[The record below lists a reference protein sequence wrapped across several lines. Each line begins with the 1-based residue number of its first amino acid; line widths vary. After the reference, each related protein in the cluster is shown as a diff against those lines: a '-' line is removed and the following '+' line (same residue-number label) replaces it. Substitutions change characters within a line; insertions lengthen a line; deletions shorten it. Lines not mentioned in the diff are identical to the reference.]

1 MTAPSEELRIV
12 EAFLFA
18 SPQPVSEEE
27 IAGRLPEGTDI
38 KALLVELAEHYQVR
52 GVEPVKTAERWSFRT
67 AADMAPK
74 LKIRL
79 KQSRRMSRAALETLA
94 IIAYHQPVTRAEIEE
109 IRGVSLS
116 KGTLDLLLEIG
127 WIRPSGR
134 RKVPGKPLQWRTSDG
149 FLEHFGLDRVDDLP
163 GKEEMKAAGLLDR
176 RPDLPPIGLLK
187 DHLGADAA
195 ADGEEGDD
203 EGAEGLDEEA

>member
-1 MTAPSEELRIV
+1 MSAPSEELRIV

-18 SPQPVSEEE
+18 SPQPVTEEE
-27 IAGRLPEGTDI
+27 IAGRLPQGADVA
-38 KALLVELAEHYQVR
+38 ALLVELAGHYEGR
-52 GVEPVKTAERWSFRT
+52 GVEPVKTAGRWAFRT
-67 AADMAPK
+67 AGDMGPK
-74 LKIRL
+74 LKIRI

-94 IIAYHQPVTRAEIEE
+94 IVAYHQPVTRAEIEE
-109 IRGVSLS
+109 IRGVGLS

-134 RKVPGKPLQWRTSDG
+134 RKVPGRPLQWRTSDV

-176 RPDLPPIGLLK
+176 RPDLPPIGRLK
-187 DHLGADAA
+187 DHLGDESEAEDDGS
-195 ADGEEGDD
+195 DGEPLED
-203 EGAEGLDEEA
+203 

>member
-1 MTAPSEELRIV
+1 MSAPSEELRIV

-18 SPQPVSEEE
+18 SPQPVTEEE
-27 IAGRLPEGTDI
+27 IAGRLPQDADVT
-38 KALLVELAEHYQVR
+38 ALLIELASHYEGR
-52 GVEPVKTAERWSFRT
+52 GVGPIKTAGRWAFRT
-67 AADMAPK
+67 AADMGPK
-74 LKIRL
+74 LKIRI

-94 IIAYHQPVTRAEIEE
+94 IVAYHQPVTRAEIEE
-109 IRGVSLS
+109 IRGVGLS

-134 RKVPGKPLQWRTSDG
+134 RKVPGRPLQWRTSDA

-176 RPDLPPIGLLK
+176 RPDLPPIGRLK
-187 DHLGADAA
+187 DHLGEDQAVDE
-195 ADGEEGDD
+195 DDDGSGEEPLED
-203 EGAEGLDEEA
+203 

>member
-1 MTAPSEELRIV
+1 MSAPSEELRIV
-12 EAFLFA
+12 EAFLFS

-27 IAGRLPEGTDI
+27 IAGRLPQGTDVT
-38 KALLVELAEHYQVR
+38 ALLVELAEHYRGR

-195 ADGEEGDD
+195 EDVEDEGPDGDDGEG
-203 EGAEGLDEEA
+203 